1 MGECEVIE
9 FYRSIWKTTGR
20 RQVANILLSLA
31 IAALAAFPLN
41 YQKEIVNGL
50 TEKNINPDGLF
61 LLGLAMGGVI
71 ALSLSLKWVLG
82 YLSSILGEDMIRRL
96 RKRICSLSRE
106 TPEGSEKVSYGAKAT
121 MVAAEAEQVGKFTGS
136 ALSEPIVQAGTLVV
150 IVGYIA
156 ANQPSLGLIAIG
168 MIVPQVL
175 IVLMVQTRVNLLVS
189 NRVHSLRKATNWL
202 VDAGRTTDEIQ
213 MQFDSIYDT
222 RSQIFVWKLSSKFV
236 LSAINGA
243 GTVGVLVVGGWQVLE
258 GNTDVGTVV
267 AATVGLARLQGP
279 TRQLIAFYRQVSA
292 TAVKFDLL
300 RDSGVDMSQLTN

>member
-1 MGECEVIE
+1 MIE
-9 FYRSIWKTTGR
+9 FYKSILRTTGH
-20 RQVANILLSLA
+20 RQVVNILLSLA

-50 TEKNINPDGLF
+50 TEKNISPGGL
-61 LLGLAMGGVI
+61 LWLGAAMGALI
-71 ALSLSLKWVLG
+71 TLSLALKWVLG
-82 YLSSILGEDMIRRL
+82 YLSSVLGEDMIRKL
-96 RKRICSLSRE
+96 RKRICNLSRE
-106 TPEGSEKVSYGAKAT
+106 NPAGSEKVAYGAKAT
-121 MVAAEAEQVGKFTGS
+121 MVSAEAEQVGKFSGS

-168 MIVPQVL
+168 MIIPQVF
-175 IVLMVQTRVNLLVS
+175 IVLLVQTRVNSLVS
-189 NRVHSLRKATNWL
+189 DRVHTLRKATNWL
-202 VDAGRTTDEIQ
+202 VDPDRSAAEITPKFDE
-213 MQFDSIYDT
+213 IYDT
-222 RSQIFVWKLSSKFV
+222 RSRIFVWKLSSKFV

-267 AATVGLARLQGP
+267 AATVGLTRLQGP

-292 TAVKFDLL
+292 TAVKFELL
-300 RDSGVDMSQLTN
+300 REAGVDMADATT

>member
-1 MGECEVIE
+1 MIE
-9 FYRSIWKTTGR
+9 FYKSILRTTGR
-20 RQVANILLSLA
+20 RQVVNILLSLA

-50 TEKNINPDGLF
+50 TEKDISPEGLLWF
-61 LLGLAMGGVI
+61 GAAMGAVI
-71 ALSLSLKWVLG
+71 TLSLALKWVLG

-96 RKRICSLSRE
+96 RNRICNLSRE
-106 TPEGSEKVSYGAKAT
+106 NPAGSEKIAYGAKAT
-121 MVAAEAEQVGKFTGS
+121 MVSAEAELVGKFTGS

-168 MIVPQVL
+168 MIIPQVF
-175 IVLMVQTRVNLLVS
+175 IVLMVQTRVNYLVS
-189 NRVHSLRKATNWL
+189 DRVHTLRQATNWL
-202 VDAGRTTDEIQ
+202 VDADRSAAEITPRFDE
-213 MQFDSIYDT
+213 IYDT
-222 RSQIFVWKLSSKFV
+222 RTRIFVWKLSSKFV

-300 RDSGVDMSQLTN
+300 REAGVEMAEATN